1 MFGSFELA
9 LNESFVDHNFGCNI
23 RELAL
28 LPHLHLLAHG
38 LDVALHSVD
47 AIEMQSISEND
58 FEYFAKTSV
67 NTPSILTSRQTEGMK
82 VCRPCS

>member
-1 MFGSFELA
+1 
-9 LNESFVDHNFGCNI
+9 
-23 RELAL
+23 
-28 LPHLHLLAHG
+28 
-38 LDVALHSVD
+38 LHSVD